1 MYIGKKLDAY
11 LPKNTKK
18 EDEPL
23 PEEEDLELKEPE
35 SSENM
40 PKPLTRLTD
49 CVYTNY
55 QTSSSQYNAVV
66 GGIPTSCKYSAAH
79 FWALS
84 KTKSGAKLKSIATGS
99 TSVK

>member
-11 LPKNTKK
+11 LPKDTKK

-23 PEEEDLELKEPE
+23 PKQEDLELKEPR

-40 PKPLTRLTD
+40 PKPLTRSTD
-49 CVYTNY
+49 RVYTNY

-66 GGIPTSCKYSAAH
+66 GGIPTSCK
-79 FWALS
+79 
-84 KTKSGAKLKSIATGS
+84 
-99 TSVK
+99 